1 MKKLLVFFVLITGM
15 MLFAESERGLT
26 CRELSEPCDPVMV
39 RAAVYQG
46 DEISITHRIDEFDRE
61 GWELADSVNINTF
74 LPAGE
79 NISVEYSG
87 LSHEITV
94 THLSSE
100 SSGAVLDAIDRAPL
114 WIQAELE
121 TTLLLLDEELQEY
134 WANVI
139 NDVDDP
145 IVDEVAFCIATAS
158 TVYLSSEWAYPEL
171 YIQNAQM
178 IYEYDQELN
187 YVEVVDYG
195 NSLMDDDYY
204 STTRYWTKSA
214 SGVVHQ
220 VEVPRDIYY
229 WHIVHPKITDEIPA
243 FIAPNIVESNG
254 SHTTNLVGPDEGYFW
269 RDFLYNYADDGYP
282 SLRNYLVQCEYA
294 NDFTTGYES
303 AIGACTK
310 WLGQSLVFTSNFE
323 RPHQPVRIYRKHIGR
338 CGEHADMRV
347 AIGRIA
353 LIPATSIVCFT
364 VDHTWNEFWDE
375 EWIHWD
381 GGSINNPYMY
391 ENGWGSNFG
400 SVIDVR
406 SDGLMR
412 SVTEKYAPNYAH
424 MIVHAI
430 DSAGEPLDG
439 ARVLIGLRLNGQ
451 VTGDMVGWT
460 GNEGV
465 YDFTIGDG
473 HEYWA
478 QISTPWG
485 SVEYQLVVENTAGGE
500 VYEVE
505 LQVNNEIPQIDYT
518 EIDIPEDD
526 EADYRLV
533 VEYEADSQVIYGN
546 IVMDDTS
553 EGTWFYNR
561 QQQGAVNFFM
571 CDLVQYFS
579 YVSGFPFEGFNT
591 ISESD
596 FGIFGFDMPYP
607 DLGSW
612 YAVFDN
618 GNNIINPQWVNG
630 SVTLYR
636 WEGTGGT
643 GTLTGIVCDAATG
656 ANIAGAEVSAGAFLT
671 ETSADGSYSLEV
683 NPGEYT
689 VIMDHPL
696 YERVR
701 YENIEVTDEEQV
713 ALDGNLTDD
722 PIAPLNVVVSG
733 DDETL
738 AVVSWDA
745 PASLMSRELLG
756 YKVYR
761 LLDED
766 EFLPEEWVE
775 LTSEP
780 ITETSYTD
788 NEWLSQTA
796 GEYRYAVVAHYSSYS
811 SDFTISQTLPLY
823 MIAQVSIDLTTNS
836 GDSASGAVIVLRNL
850 DGVNSPYNYELSYPE
865 EGNIVLD
872 NVWKGNYQ
880 ISIALEYY
888 EGLTSELEIMA
899 DSEFEFELIELLP
912 GVQFAGVYEY
922 YLSWDAVLQNRE
934 FESYQIYLDGN
945 TEPLGI
951 VTEPGFDLAAA
962 GVDADEH
969 SVEIIAHYSS
979 GLSDVEM
986 THFENGSSLEY
997 EQLAY
1002 FPFDDDYNDI
1012 VSNWEGLGWLT
1023 SIVETPFGN
1032 GVEFNGAGYIT
1043 VPANDE
1049 LTGSALHYTT
1059 LFWIN
1064 GDTLNTSWR
1073 GVIGRPGRNQCAW
1086 LNADADYV
1094 HHRFH
1099 TTAGGTNDG
1108 APNTPNGRF
1117 HWLEW
1122 NQVAIVNNGLTA
1134 KTYINGELLA
1144 QSTLGSALVADS
1156 TDMYIG
1162 KSPDSPSAEGYLY
1175 GIVDEVRMWN
1185 RGLSDLEL
1193 RELYLSE
1200 TEALGMG
1207 TISATMTDS
1216 ETGEGVDGVF
1226 VEMGIYSAISDN
1238 GGVFELEL
1246 PARTYDIRLT
1256 IGDYLEQWV
1265 NDFTVEADVINA
1277 FNFAFELTG
1286 ETSDE
1291 IAPMEI
1297 IKVRNYP
1304 NPFNSSSSRA
1314 SGTTFEIMQN
1324 SRKEIEM
1331 ELGIYNIRGQKV
1343 MGRELTLAAGMNN
1356 YHWSGR
1362 NDQGEECGAGIY
1374 FYRLNGE
1381 RIKESGKLL
1390 ILR

>member
-1 MKKLLVFFVLITGM
+1 MKKLLIVFIFISGM

-26 CRELSEPCDPVMV
+26 CRELSEPCDPVFI

-46 DEISITHRIDEFDRE
+46 DEIGITQRIEEIDRE

-74 LPAGE
+74 LSAGE
-79 NISVEYSG
+79 YISVEYTG
-87 LSHEITV
+87 IPREMIV
-94 THLSSE
+94 TGLSSE
-100 SSGAVLDAIDRAPL
+100 ASGAVLDAIDRAPL
-114 WIQAELE
+114 WIRAELE
-121 TTLLLLDEELQEY
+121 TTLLSLDEELQAF

-139 NDVDDP
+139 NEVDDP

-158 TVYLSSEWAYPEL
+158 TVYLSSDWAYPEL
-171 YIQNAQM
+171 YIQNAEM

-243 FIAPNIVESNG
+243 FISPDIVESN
-254 SHTTNLVGPDEGYFW
+254 SIHNNNIVGPDEGYFW

-294 NDFTTGYES
+294 NDFTAGYES
-303 AIGACTK
+303 AIGACTQ

-347 AIGRIA
+347 AIGRTA
-353 LIPATSIVCFT
+353 LVPLTSIVCFT

-406 SDGLMR
+406 SDGVMR

-424 MIVHAI
+424 LIVHAT
-430 DSAGEPLDG
+430 DSMDQPLDG

-473 HEYWA
+473 HEYWV
-478 QISTPWG
+478 QMSTSWG
-485 SVEYQLVVENTAGGE
+485 SVEYQMVTENTAGGD

-505 LQVNNEIPQIDYT
+505 LQINNAIPQIEYT
-518 EIDIPEDD
+518 EIAIPEDD
-526 EADYRLV
+526 EADYRLEV
-533 VEYEADSQVIYGN
+533 QYEADSQVIYGN

-553 EGTWFYNR
+553 EDTWFYDR
-561 QQQGAVNFFM
+561 QSQGAVNFFM

-579 YVSGFPFEGFNT
+579 YVSGIPFEGFNT

-596 FGIFGFDMPYP
+596 FGIFAFDMPYP

-612 YAVFDN
+612 YAVIDN
-618 GNNIINPQWVNG
+618 SNNIINPQWVKG
-630 SVTLYR
+630 SVALYR

-643 GTLTGIVCDAATG
+643 GTLMGIVSDASTG
-656 ANIAGAEVSAGAFLT
+656 AVIAGAEVRAGAFVA
-671 ETSADGSYSLEV
+671 ETDADGFYSLEIY
-683 NPGEYT
+683 PGEYT

-701 YENIEVTDEEQV
+701 YENIEVAADEQV
-713 ALDGNLTDD
+713 ALDGNLADD
-722 PIAPLNVVVSG
+722 PIAPLNLVVSG
-733 DDETL
+733 DDETI
-738 AVVSWDA
+738 AIVSWDA

-766 EFLPEEWVE
+766 EFSPENWVE
-775 LTSEP
+775 LTREP
-780 ITETSYTD
+780 ITEMSYTD
-788 NEWLSQTA
+788 NDWLSLEA
-796 GEYRYAVVAHYSSYS
+796 GEYRYAVAAYYSSYS
-811 SDFTISQTLPLY
+811 SDFTISQILPLY
-823 MIAQVSIDLTTNS
+823 MTAQVIINLTTNS
-836 GDSASGAVIVLRNL
+836 GDSAAGAVIVLRNL
-850 DGVNSPYNYELSYPE
+850 EGVNSPYNYELNYPE
-865 EGNIVLD
+865 EGNIVFD

-880 ISIALEYY
+880 LSIALEFH
-888 EGLTSELEIMA
+888 EVMTSELEILA

-912 GVQFAGVYEY
+912 GVQFVGVYDY
-922 YLSWDAVLQNRE
+922 YLSWDAVPQNRE
-934 FESYQIYLDGN
+934 FINYQIYLDGA
-945 TEPLGI
+945 ELLGTT
-951 VTEPGFDLAAA
+951 TEPGFDLADA
-962 GVDADEH
+962 GVDAAEH
-969 SVEIIAHYSS
+969 SIEIIANYSS
-979 GLSDVEM
+979 CLSEGE
-986 THFENGSSLEY
+986 TIQFENGSSLEY

-1002 FPFDDDYNDI
+1002 FPFDDDLND
-1012 VSNWEGLGWLT
+1012 VLSNWTGESESVSL
-1023 SIVETPFGN
+1023 IETPFGN
-1032 GVEFNGAGYIT
+1032 GAVFNGSDFIT
-1043 VPANDE
+1043 VGANNE
-1049 LTGSALHYTT
+1049 LIESALHYTT

-1064 GDTLNTSWR
+1064 ADTLNTGWR

-1086 LNADADYV
+1086 LNGDAEYV

-1099 TTAGGTNDG
+1099 TAAGGTNDG

-1117 HWLEW
+1117 HWQEW

-1144 QSTLGSALVADS
+1144 RGTLGSALVADS

-1162 KSPDSPSAEGYLY
+1162 KSPDSPTAEGYFL
-1175 GIVDEVRMWN
+1175 GTVDEVRIWN

-1193 RELYLSE
+1193 REIYLAE
-1200 TEALGMG
+1200 TEVLGSGTLTGTVTNAL
-1207 TISATMTDS
+1207 
-1216 ETGEGVDGVF
+1216 TGHALEYVMVKAGVF
-1226 VEMGIYSAISDN
+1226 NIHTNADGEYEII
-1238 GGVFELEL
+1238 L
-1246 PARTYDIRLT
+1246 PARTYDIEFSLLDFMVQGFEDF
-1256 IGDYLEQWV
+1256 IV
-1265 NDFTVEADVINA
+1265 NADEINVLD
-1277 FNFAFELTG
+1277 FAFELTG

-1291 IAPMEI
+1291 IAFVELI
-1297 IKVRNYP
+1297 RVRNYP
-1304 NPFNSSSSRA
+1304 NPLRANSARG
-1314 SGTTFEIMQN
+1314 SGTTFEIRQN
-1324 SRKEIEM
+1324 SQKEILM

-1356 YHWSGR
+1356 YYWSGR
-1362 NDQGEECGAGIY
+1362 NDHGEDCSAGVY
-1374 FYRLNGE
+1374 FYQLKGE
-1381 RIKESGKLL
+1381 GLKESGKLL

>member
-1 MKKLLVFFVLITGM
+1 MKKLLILFILMSGM
-15 MLFAESERGLT
+15 MLFAESARGLT
-26 CRELSEPCDPVMV
+26 CRELSEPSDPALVN
-39 RAAVYQG
+39 AAAYQG
-46 DEISITHRIDEFDRE
+46 DEIEITQRIDEIDRE

-79 NISVEYSG
+79 HISVEYTG
-87 LSHEITV
+87 ITHEMNV
-94 THLSSE
+94 NGLSSE
-100 SSGAVLDAIDRAPL
+100 ASGVVLDAIDRAPL

-121 TTLLLLDEELQEY
+121 TTLLSLDEELQEY

-139 NDVDDP
+139 IDVDDP

-171 YIQNAQM
+171 YIQNAEM

-204 STTRYWTKSA
+204 STTRYWTKS
-214 SGVVHQ
+214 SNGVVHQ

-243 FIAPNIVESNG
+243 FISPDIVESNG
-254 SHTTNLVGPDEGYFW
+254 SHTTNIVGPDEGYFW
-269 RDFLYNYADDGYP
+269 RDFLYNYADDDYP

-294 NDFTTGYES
+294 NDFTTGYDS

-347 AIGRIA
+347 AIGRTA
-353 LIPATSIVCFT
+353 LVPMTSIVCFT

-381 GGSINNPYMY
+381 GGSINNFYMY

-406 SDGLMR
+406 SDGVMR

-424 MIVHAI
+424 MIVHAT
-430 DSAGEPLDG
+430 DSAGQSLDG

-473 HEYWA
+473 HEYWV
-478 QISTPWG
+478 QMSTAWG
-485 SVEYQLVVENTAGGE
+485 SVEYQMVTENTAGGD

-505 LQVNNEIPQIDYT
+505 LQINNEIPQIAYT

-526 EADYRLV
+526 EEDYRLV
-533 VEYEADSQVIYGN
+533 VEYEADSQAIYGN

-553 EGTWFYNR
+553 EDTWFYDR

-579 YVSGFPFEGFNT
+579 YVSSLPFEGFNT

-596 FGIFGFDMPYP
+596 FGIFAFDMPYP
-607 DLGSW
+607 DMGSW
-612 YAVFDN
+612 YAVLDN
-618 GNNIINPQWVNG
+618 GNNIVNPQWVKG
-630 SVTLYR
+630 SVALYR

-643 GTLTGIVCDAATG
+643 GTLTGIVSDAATG
-656 ANIAGAEVSAGAFLT
+656 ANIAGAEVMAGAFVT
-671 ETSADGSYSLEV
+671 ETGADGSYNLEV
-683 NPGEYT
+683 YPGEYT

-701 YENIEVTDEEQV
+701 YENIEVVDGEQV
-713 ALDGNLTDD
+713 ALDGSLADD
-722 PIAPLNVVVSG
+722 PIAPLNVVVNG
-733 DDETL
+733 DDETA
-738 AVVSWDA
+738 AVVSWEA
-745 PASLMSRELLG
+745 PSSLMSRSLTG
-756 YKVYR
+756 YWVYR
-761 LLDED
+761 LLIED
-766 EFLPEEWVE
+766 EFNQDNWVQ
-775 LTSEP
+775 LTGAP
-780 ITETSYTD
+780 ITETSFID
-788 NEWLSQTA
+788 EEWLSLEA
-796 GEYRYAVVAHYSSYS
+796 GEYRYAVAAHYSSYS
-811 SDFTISQTLPLY
+811 SDFTISQILPLY
-823 MIAQVSIDLTTNS
+823 MTAQVSIDLTTNS
-836 GDSASGAVIVLRNL
+836 GDSAGGAMITLRNL
-850 DGVNSPYNYELSYPE
+850 EGVNSPYNYELSYPE

-880 ISIALEYY
+880 ISIALEFY
-888 EGLTSELEIMA
+888 EGLTSELEILA
-899 DSEFEFELIELLP
+899 DSELAYELIELLP
-912 GVQFAGVYEY
+912 GVQFAGVYDY
-922 YLSWDAVLQNRE
+922 YLSWDAVPQNRE
-934 FESYQIYLDGN
+934 FENYEIYLDGD

-951 VTEPGFDLAAA
+951 VAEPGLDLAEA
-962 GVDADEH
+962 GVDAGEH
-969 SVEIIAHYSS
+969 SIEIIANYSS
-979 GLSDVEM
+979 GLSEVGM
-986 THFENGSSLEY
+986 IHFEDGSSLEY

-1002 FPFDDDYNDI
+1002 FPFDDDYNDMM
-1012 VSNWEGLGWLT
+1012 SNWQGLGWLT

-1032 GVEFNGAGYIT
+1032 GVEFDGAGYIT

-1049 LTGSALHYTT
+1049 LTESALHYTT

-1064 GDTLNTSWR
+1064 ADTLNTGWR
-1073 GVIGRPGRNQCAW
+1073 GMIGRPGRNQCAW
-1086 LNADADYV
+1086 LNADADYI

-1099 TTAGGTNDG
+1099 TESGGTNDG

-1117 HWLEW
+1117 HWQEW

-1134 KTYINGELLA
+1134 KTYINGEVLA
-1144 QSTLGSALVADS
+1144 QGALGSALMADS

-1162 KSPDSPSAEGYLY
+1162 KSPDSPTAEGYLY
-1175 GIVDEVRMWN
+1175 GIMDEVRIWN

-1200 TEALGMG
+1200 TEVLGMG
-1207 TISATMTDS
+1207 TISAMITDS
-1216 ETGEGVDGVF
+1216 ETGEGVDGVV
-1226 VEMGIYSAISDN
+1226 VEMGIYSAVSEN

-1256 IGDYLEQWV
+1256 MGDYLEQWA
-1265 NDFTVEADVINA
+1265 NDFIVEADVINE
-1277 FNFAFELTG
+1277 FDFAFELTG
-1286 ETSDE
+1286 ETPDE
-1291 IAPMEI
+1291 IAPVEI
-1297 IKVRNYP
+1297 LSVRNYP
-1304 NPFNSSSSRA
+1304 NPFISSSARA
-1314 SGTTFEIMQN
+1314 SGTTFEILFNYQ
-1324 SRKEIEM
+1324 EDTEM

-1343 MGRELTLAAGMNN
+1343 KSSELTLIEGINN
-1356 YHWSGR
+1356 YYWTGR
-1362 NDQGEECGAGIY
+1362 NDQGEKCSAGIY
-1374 FYRLNGE
+1374 FYQLKGRGME
-1381 RIKESGKLL
+1381 ESGKLL